1 MIVYQIISSMVRGG
15 FKLGKCKTVEVKSIK
30 IGNSVLGLDSFHV
43 WAGPCAI
50 ESEEQFLKTAQFVQ
64 SQGCS
69 GLRAGMFKLRT
80 SAKNFRV

>member
-1 MIVYQIISSMVRGG
+1 M
-15 FKLGKCKTVEVKSIK
+15 
-30 IGNSVLGLDSFHV
+30 GLDSFHV

-80 SAKNFRV
+80 SAKNFQGLGPKSLPFVRKAKFQNTAFNCG